1 MKYKDF
7 GQTGVKISELCF
19 GTMSFGAE
27 ADEKTSAE
35 MFAYCRDKGI
45 NIFDCADLYARG
57 RSEEIL
63 GRLIKDC
70 REEVLITSKVY
81 FPTGPDINA
90 MGANR
95 RHIMYAVEG
104 SLRRLGTDRIDVYFI
119 HRFDDITPL
128 EETLRALD
136 DLVHQGKIL
145 YLGLSNFAAWQVEKA
160 IGLTALH
167 GWAPVACIQP
177 MYNLVK
183 RQAEVEILPMAQAEK
198 LGVLAYSPLA
208 AGLLSGKYGKNKK
221 PASGRLV
228 ENKIYQARYGEDWVY
243 EVAEKFT
250 EFALTHGYN
259 PVSLAIAWVGS
270 HPAVT
275 APIIGARNVE
285 QLKDAVAATE
295 IEMTEELRQ
304 EISRLSPEPPP
315 ATDRSEE
322 KTEVH
327 FPIRR

>member
-1 MKYKDF
+1 MKYKNF
-7 GQTGVKISELCF
+7 GSTGLKISELCF

-35 MFAYCRDKGI
+35 MFAYCREKGI
-45 NIFDCADLYARG
+45 NIFDCADLYAKG

-63 GRLIKDC
+63 GRLIRDC

-104 SLRRLGTDRIDVYFI
+104 SLKRLGTDRIDIYFI

-136 DLVHQGKIL
+136 DLVRQGKIL
-145 YLGLSNFAAWQVEKA
+145 YIGLSNFAAWQVEKA
-160 IGLTALH
+160 IGLSALH
-167 GWAPVACIQP
+167 GWAPIACIQP

-198 LGVLAYSPLA
+198 LGVLTYSPLA
-208 AGLLSGKYGKNKK
+208 AGLLSGKYGKGRR

-228 ENKIYQARYGEDWVY
+228 ENKIYQARYGEEWVY

-250 EFALTHGYN
+250 EFARAHGYN
-259 PVSLAIAWVGS
+259 PVSLAIAWAGS

-275 APIIGARNVE
+275 APIIGARNLE
-285 QLKDAVAATE
+285 QLKDAIAAVD
-295 IEMTEELRQ
+295 IEMTEELRA

-322 KTEVH
+322 KTDVH
-327 FPIRR
+327 FPIRK

>member
-128 EETLRALD
+128 EETLRALN

-198 LGVLAYSPLA
+198 LGVLPYSPLA

-250 EFALTHGYN
+250 EFARTHGYN

>member
-1 MKYKDF
+1 MKYKDL
-7 GQTGVKISELCF
+7 GNTGVKVSELCF

-35 MFAYCRDKGI
+35 MFAYCREKGI

-95 RHIMYAVEG
+95 RHIMYAVES
-104 SLRRLGTDRIDVYFI
+104 SLRRLGTDRIDIYFI

-136 DLVHQGKIL
+136 DLVHQGKVL

-177 MYNLVK
+177 VYNLVK

-208 AGLLSGKYGKNKK
+208 AGLLSGKYGKDRK

-228 ENKIYQARYGEDWVY
+228 ENKIYQTRYGEEWVY

-250 EFALTHGYN
+250 EFARQHGYN

-285 QLKDAVAATE
+285 QLKDAIAAVE
-295 IEMTEELRQ
+295 IEMTEELRK

>member
-57 RSEEIL
+57 RSEEML

>member
-7 GQTGVKISELCF
+7 GNTGLKISELCF

-35 MFAYCRDKGI
+35 MFAYCREKGI
-45 NIFDCADLYARG
+45 NIFDCADLYAKG

-63 GRLIKDC
+63 GRLIRDC

-95 RHIMYAVEG
+95 RHIMYAVEA

-145 YLGLSNFAAWQVEKA
+145 YIGLSNFAAWQVEKA

-198 LGVLAYSPLA
+198 LGVLTYSPLA
-208 AGLLSGKYGKNKK
+208 AGLLSGKYGKERR

-228 ENKIYQARYGEDWVY
+228 ENKIYQARYGEEWVY
-243 EVAEKFT
+243 EVAERFT
-250 EFALTHGYN
+250 EFARSHGYN

-275 APIIGARNVE
+275 APIIGARNLE
-285 QLKDAVAATE
+285 QLKDAIAAVE
-295 IEMTEELRQ
+295 IEMTEELRA

-322 KTEVH
+322 KTDIH

>member
-1 MKYKDF
+1 MKYKNL
-7 GQTGVKISELCF
+7 GKTGIKVSELCF

-35 MFAYCRDKGI
+35 MFAYCREKGI
-45 NIFDCADLYARG
+45 NIFDCADLYAKG

-70 REEVLITSKVY
+70 REEVIITSKVY

-104 SLRRLGTDRIDVYFI
+104 SLRRLQTDRIDIYFI
-119 HRFDDITPL
+119 HRFDDLTPL

-145 YLGLSNFAAWQVEKA
+145 YIGLSNFAAWQIEKA
-160 IGLTALH
+160 IGIAALN
-167 GWAPVACIQP
+167 GWAPIACIQP

-183 RQAEVEILPMAQAEK
+183 RQAEVEILPMAEAEK

-208 AGLLSGKYGKNKK
+208 AGLLSGKYGKSQR

-228 ENKIYQARYGEDWVY
+228 ENKIYQTRYGEDWMY
-243 EVAEKFT
+243 EVAERFT
-250 EFALTHGYN
+250 EFARSHGYN
-259 PVSLAIAWVGS
+259 PVSLAIAWVGG

-275 APIIGARNVE
+275 APIIGARNIE
-285 QLKDAVAATE
+285 QLKDALAAAE
-295 IEMTEELRQ
+295 IEMTEELRE
-304 EISRLSPEPPP
+304 EISRLSPEPPL
-315 ATDRSEE
+315 ATDRTEE
-322 KTEVH
+322 KTETH
-327 FPIRR
+327 FPIRK

>member
-7 GQTGVKISELCF
+7 GNTGIKISELCF

-35 MFAYCRDKGI
+35 MFAYCREKGI
-45 NIFDCADLYARG
+45 NIFDCADLYAKG

-95 RHIMYAVEG
+95 RHIMYAVES

-136 DLVHQGKIL
+136 DLVRQGKIL
-145 YLGLSNFAAWQVEKA
+145 YVGLSNFAAWQVEKA
-160 IGLTALH
+160 IGLAALH
-167 GWAPVACIQP
+167 GWAPVACLQP

-183 RQAEVEILPMAQAEK
+183 RQAEVEILPMAQAER

-208 AGLLSGKYGKNKK
+208 AGLLSGKYRKDRK

-228 ENKIYQARYGEDWVY
+228 ENKIYRVRYGEEWVY
-243 EVAEKFT
+243 EAAEKFT
-250 EFALTHGYN
+250 EFARSHGYS

-285 QLKDAVAATE
+285 QLKEAIAAADV
-295 IEMTEELRQ
+295 EMTEELRK
-304 EISRLSPEPPP
+304 EISGLSPEPAP

>member
-7 GQTGVKISELCF
+7 GHTGVKISELCF

-35 MFAYCRDKGI
+35 MFAYCREKGI

-63 GRLIKDC
+63 GRLIKEC

-160 IGLTALH
+160 IGLAALH

-208 AGLLSGKYGKNKK
+208 AGLLSGKYGKNRK

-228 ENKIYQARYGEDWVY
+228 ENKIYQTRYGEEWVY

-250 EFALTHGYN
+250 EFARQHGYN

-285 QLKDAVAATE
+285 QLKDAIAAVE
-295 IEMTEELRQ
+295 IEMTEELRK

>member
-1 MKYKDF
+1 MRYKNL
-7 GQTGVKISELCF
+7 GKTGIKISELCF

-45 NIFDCADLYARG
+45 NIFDCADLYAKG
-57 RSEEIL
+57 LSEEIL
-63 GRLIKDC
+63 GKLIKGC
-70 REEVLITSKVY
+70 REELIITSKVY

-95 RHIMYAVEG
+95 RHVRYAIEG
-104 SLRRLGTDRIDVYFI
+104 SLKRLQTDRLDIYFI

-128 EETLRALD
+128 EETLRVLD
-136 DLVHQGKIL
+136 DLVSEGKIL
-145 YLGLSNFAAWQVEKA
+145 YIGLSNFAAWQVEKA
-160 IGLTALH
+160 LGIAALN
-167 GWAPVACIQP
+167 GWAPVACLQP

-183 RQAEVEILPMAQAEK
+183 RQAEVEILPLAEAEK
-198 LGVLAYSPLA
+198 LGVLPYSPLA
-208 AGLLSGKYGKNKK
+208 GGLLSGKYGKNKR

-228 ENKIYQARYGEDWVY
+228 ENKIYQVRYGEEWVY

-250 EFALTHGYN
+250 ELALSRGYN

-285 QLKDAVAATE
+285 QLKDAVAAAD
-295 IEMTEELRQ
+295 IEMSEELRL

-322 KTEVH
+322 KTETH

>member
-7 GQTGVKISELCF
+7 GHTGVKISELCF

-35 MFAYCRDKGI
+35 MFAYCREKGI

-160 IGLTALH
+160 MGLAALH

-208 AGLLSGKYGKNKK
+208 AGLLSGKYGKNRK

-228 ENKIYQARYGEDWVY
+228 ENKIYQTRYGEEWVY

-250 EFALTHGYN
+250 EFARQHGYN

-285 QLKDAVAATE
+285 QLKDAIAAVE
-295 IEMTEELRQ
+295 IEMTEELRK

>member
-7 GQTGVKISELCF
+7 GHTGVKISELCF

-35 MFAYCRDKGI
+35 MFAYCREKGI

-63 GRLIKDC
+63 GRLIKEC

-160 IGLTALH
+160 MGLAALH

-208 AGLLSGKYGKNKK
+208 AGLLSGKYGKNRK

-228 ENKIYQARYGEDWVY
+228 ENKIYQTRYGEEWVY

-250 EFALTHGYN
+250 EFARQHGYN

-285 QLKDAVAATE
+285 QLKDAIAAVE
-295 IEMTEELRQ
+295 IEMTEELRK

>member
-1 MKYKDF
+1 MKYKNL
-7 GQTGVKISELCF
+7 GKTGIKISELCF

-35 MFAYCRDKGI
+35 MFAYCREKGV
-45 NIFDCADLYARG
+45 NIFDCADLYAKG

-70 REEVLITSKVY
+70 REEVIITSKVY

-104 SLRRLGTDRIDVYFI
+104 SLRRLQTDRIDIYFI

-145 YLGLSNFAAWQVEKA
+145 YIGLSNFAAWQIEKA
-160 IGLTALH
+160 IGIAALN
-167 GWAPVACIQP
+167 GWAPIACIQP

-183 RQAEVEILPMAQAEK
+183 RQAEVEILPMAEAEK

-208 AGLLSGKYGKNKK
+208 AGLLSGKYGKSQR

-228 ENKIYQARYGEDWVY
+228 ENKIYQTRYGEDWMY
-243 EVAEKFT
+243 EVAERFT
-250 EFALTHGYN
+250 EFARSHGYN
-259 PVSLAIAWVGS
+259 PVSLAIAWVGG

-275 APIIGARNVE
+275 APIIGARNIE
-285 QLKDAVAATE
+285 QLKDALAAAE

-304 EISRLSPEPPP
+304 EISRLSPEPPL
-315 ATDRSEE
+315 ATDRTEE
-322 KTEVH
+322 KTETH
-327 FPIRR
+327 FPIRK

>member
-1 MKYKDF
+1 MKYKNL
-7 GQTGVKISELCF
+7 GKTGVKISELCF

-35 MFAYCRDKGI
+35 MFAYCRGKGI
-45 NIFDCADLYARG
+45 NIFDCADLYAKG

-63 GRLIKDC
+63 GRLIKGC
-70 REEVLITSKVY
+70 REEVIITSKVY
-81 FPTGPDINA
+81 FPIGPDINA

-95 RHIMYAVEG
+95 RHIMYALES
-104 SLRRLGTDRIDVYFI
+104 SLRRLQTDRIDVYFI

-128 EETLRALD
+128 EETLRAMD
-136 DLVHQGKIL
+136 DLVRQGKIL
-145 YLGLSNFAAWQVEKA
+145 YVGLSNFAAWQVEKA
-160 IGLTALH
+160 IGVAALN
-167 GWAPVACIQP
+167 GWAPIACIQP

-183 RQAEVEILPMAQAEK
+183 RQAEVEILPMAEAEK
-198 LGVLAYSPLA
+198 LGVLSYSPLA
-208 AGLLSGKYGKNKK
+208 AGLLSGKYGKNQR

-228 ENKIYQARYGEDWVY
+228 ENKIYKTRYGEDRVY
-243 EVAEKFT
+243 EVAENFT
-250 EFALTHGYN
+250 RFARSHGYH
-259 PVSLAIAWVGS
+259 PVTLAIAWVGN

-285 QLKDAVAATE
+285 QLKDAVAAAD

-322 KTEVH
+322 KTEAH
-327 FPIRR
+327 FPIRK

>member
-7 GQTGVKISELCF
+7 GHTGVKISELCF

-27 ADEKTSAE
+27 ADEKTSAA
-35 MFAYCRDKGI
+35 MFAYCREKGI

-63 GRLIKDC
+63 GRLIKEC

-160 IGLTALH
+160 MGLAALH

-208 AGLLSGKYGKNKK
+208 AGLLSGKYGKNRK

-228 ENKIYQARYGEDWVY
+228 ENKIYQTRYGEEWVY

-250 EFALTHGYN
+250 EFARQHGYN

-285 QLKDAVAATE
+285 QLKDAIAAVE
-295 IEMTEELRQ
+295 IEMTEELRK
-304 EISRLSPEPPP
+304 EISRLSPEPAP

>member
-1 MKYKDF
+1 MKYKDL
-7 GQTGVKISELCF
+7 GNTGVKVSELCF

-35 MFAYCRDKGI
+35 MFAYCREKGI

-95 RHIMYAVEG
+95 RHIMYAVES
-104 SLRRLGTDRIDVYFI
+104 SLRRLGTDRIDIYFI

-136 DLVHQGKIL
+136 DLVHQGKVL

-208 AGLLSGKYGKNKK
+208 AGLLSGKYGKDRK

-228 ENKIYQARYGEDWVY
+228 ENKIYQTRYGEEWVY

-250 EFALTHGYN
+250 EFARQHGYN

-285 QLKDAVAATE
+285 QLKDAIAAVE
-295 IEMTEELRQ
+295 IEMTEELRK

>member
-1 MKYKDF
+1 MKYKNL
-7 GQTGVKISELCF
+7 GQTGIKVSELCF

-35 MFAYCRDKGI
+35 MFAYCREKGI

-63 GRLIKDC
+63 GRLVKDC
-70 REEVLITSKVY
+70 REEVIITSKVY
-81 FPTGPDINA
+81 FPTGPDLNA

-104 SLRRLGTDRIDVYFI
+104 SLRRLGTDRIDLYFI

-145 YLGLSNFAAWQVEKA
+145 YIGLSNFSAWQVEKA
-160 IGLTALH
+160 IGLAALH
-167 GWAPVACIQP
+167 GLAPVACIQP

-183 RQAEVEILPMAQAEK
+183 RQAEVEILPMAEAEK

-208 AGLLSGKYGKNKK
+208 AGLLSGKYGKDKK
-221 PASGRLV
+221 PPSGRLV
-228 ENKIYQARYGEDWVY
+228 ENRIYQTRYGQDWTL

-250 EFALTHGYN
+250 EFARSHGYH

-275 APIIGARNVE
+275 APIIGARNVD
-285 QLKDAVAATE
+285 QLRDAVAAAE
-295 IEMTEELRQ
+295 IEMTEELRR
-304 EISRLSPEPPP
+304 EISSLSPEPPP

-322 KTEVH
+322 KTETH

>member
-7 GQTGVKISELCF
+7 GHTGVKISELCF

-35 MFAYCRDKGI
+35 MFAYCREKGI

-63 GRLIKDC
+63 GRLIKEC

-160 IGLTALH
+160 MGLAALH

-208 AGLLSGKYGKNKK
+208 AGLLSGKYGKNRK

-228 ENKIYQARYGEDWVY
+228 ENKIYQTRYGEEWVY

-250 EFALTHGYN
+250 EFARQHGYN
-259 PVSLAIAWVGS
+259 PVSLAIAWAGS

-285 QLKDAVAATE
+285 QLKDAIAAVE
-295 IEMTEELRQ
+295 IEMTEELRK

>member
-1 MKYKDF
+1 MKYKNF
-7 GQTGVKISELCF
+7 GQTGLKISELCF

-27 ADEKTSAE
+27 ADEKASAE
-35 MFAYCRDKGI
+35 MFNLCRDKGI

-57 RSEEIL
+57 QAEEIL

-70 REEVLITSKVY
+70 REEVIVTSKVY

-104 SLRRLGTDRIDVYFI
+104 SLRRLQTDRLDIYFI

-136 DLVHQGKIL
+136 DLVHQGKIV
-145 YLGLSNFAAWQVEKA
+145 YLGLSNMAAWQIEKA
-160 IGLTALH
+160 IGVSTLYGL
-167 GWAPVACIQP
+167 APVACLQP

-183 RQAEVEILPMAQAEK
+183 RQAEVEILPMAEVEK
-198 LGVLAYSPLA
+198 LGVLTYSPLA
-208 AGLLSGKYGKNKK
+208 GGLLSGKYGKNKR
-221 PASGRLV
+221 PPSGRLL
-228 ENKIYQARYGEDWVY
+228 ENKIYQTRYQDELAF
-243 EVAEKFT
+243 EIAEKFT
-250 EFALTHGYN
+250 KLARERGYN
-259 PVSLAIAWVGS
+259 PVSLAVAWVGG

-275 APIIGARNVE
+275 APIVGARNVG
-285 QLKDAVAATE
+285 QLKDILAAAE
-295 IEMTEELRQ
+295 IEMTPELHQ
-304 EISRLSPEPPP
+304 EISSLSPEPAP

-322 KTEVH
+322 KTDIH
-327 FPIRR
+327 FPIRK

>member
-1 MKYKDF
+1 MKYKDL
-7 GQTGVKISELCF
+7 GKTGIKISELCF

-35 MFAYCRDKGI
+35 MFAYCRDKGV
-45 NIFDCADLYARG
+45 NIFDCADLYAKG

-70 REEVLITSKVY
+70 REEVIITSKVY

-104 SLRRLGTDRIDVYFI
+104 SLRRLQTDRIDIYFI
-119 HRFDDITPL
+119 HRFDDLTPL

-145 YLGLSNFAAWQVEKA
+145 YIGLSNFAAWQIEKA
-160 IGLTALH
+160 IGIAALN
-167 GWAPVACIQP
+167 GWAPIACIQP

-183 RQAEVEILPMAQAEK
+183 RQAEVEILPMAEAEK

-208 AGLLSGKYGKNKK
+208 AGLLSGKYGKNQR

-228 ENKIYQARYGEDWVY
+228 ENKIYQVRYGEEWMY

-250 EFALTHGYN
+250 EFARTHGYN

-275 APIIGARNVE
+275 APIVGARNVE
-285 QLKDAVAATE
+285 QLKDALAAAD
-295 IEMTEELRQ
+295 INMTAELRE
-304 EISRLSPEPPP
+304 EISRLSPEPPL
-315 ATDRSEE
+315 ATDRTEE
-322 KTEVH
+322 RTEIH
-327 FPIRR
+327 FPIRK